1 MNVTDA
7 DVNMTAPLDS
17 WISLNDVVS
26 RSTIVVILGIM
37 INYINATMVH
47 TFSKHYIFK
56 TNPRYILF
64 IHLVLNDMIQ
74 LTVVISLFLL
84 TYIFN
89 TIYVLLC
96 ALFILPSVL
105 TTQNTPLNLLFMA
118 VECYISVCIP
128 LRYNQ
133 LCTVKRTYAVIGTI
147 WAVSCLSVLPD
158 MIVLL
163 TTESQQ
169 FLLSLVI
176 CHRDTVFRS
185 SYIRNKRD
193 GTHIAFLVIVWLTLY
208 YTFFRILF
216 VAKTADVNANKAR
229 NTILLHGFQ
238 VLLCMTVYVQPMF
251 TQFLLS
257 LFPRQRGLVFFTVFV
272 ISQILPRFSN
282 PIVYGVRDTTFRKYF
297 KRYLSCGVTRHVHP
311 QTEFKF

>member
-1 MNVTDA
+1 
-7 DVNMTAPLDS
+7 MTAPVDS
-17 WISLNDVVS
+17 RMLLNDAVS
-26 RSTIVVILGIM
+26 RSIIVVILGII

-74 LTVVISLFLL
+74 LTVGISLFLL
-84 TYIFN
+84 VSLFKTM
-89 TIYVLLC
+89 YVLVC
-96 ALFILPSVL
+96 ALLIVPAVL

-147 WAVSCLSVLPD
+147 WAVSFLSILPD
-158 MIVLL
+158 VILLL

-169 FLLSLVI
+169 FLFSLVF
-176 CHRDTVFRS
+176 CHRDIVFRS

-193 GTHIAFLVIVWLTLY
+193 ATHIVFLVIVWLTLY

-216 VAKTADVNANKAR
+216 VAKTADANANKAR

-238 VLLCMTVYVQPMF
+238 VLLCMIVYVQPMF
-251 TQFLLS
+251 IQFLLS
-257 LFPRQRGLVFFTVFV
+257 LFPRQRGLVLLNVFV
-272 ISQILPRFSN
+272 IGQILPRFTN
-282 PIVYGVRDTTFRKYF
+282 PIVYGVRDATFRKYF
-297 KRYLSCGVTRHVHP
+297 KRYLSCGITRQIHP
-311 QTEFKF
+311 RTEFKF